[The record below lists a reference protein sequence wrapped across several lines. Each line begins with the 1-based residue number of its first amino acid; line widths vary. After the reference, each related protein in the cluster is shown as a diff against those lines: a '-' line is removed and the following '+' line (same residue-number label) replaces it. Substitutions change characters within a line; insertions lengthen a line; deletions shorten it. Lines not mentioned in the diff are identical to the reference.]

1 MKGFYVDKKAKDGL
15 NEIHSEACY
24 YVLVMADK
32 EFLGS
37 FNTPSAAMQEAK
49 KRKYHPAG
57 CKSCCP
63 ESSKK

>member
-1 MKGFYVDKKAKDGL
+1 MKSFYVDKKAKNGF

-37 FNTPSAAMQEAK
+37 FSSSNAAMQEAK
-49 KRKYHPAG
+49 KRKYQPIG

-63 ESSKK
+63 ESR